1 MNNNQPISAAA
12 VSSTNPRN
20 DLLLE
25 IEQTPEEYLP
35 ELLQIVRL
43 FRQSIMMKQTSIDD
57 WENAMNEIN
66 HSDNTK
72 KQHRKT
78 NIKNLFESWN
88 ELDEQQEQQET
99 LEIIESMKGISI

>member
-1 MNNNQPISAAA
+1 MNNNQSLTPE
-12 VSSTNPRN
+12 SSTTPRS

-43 FRQSIMMKQTSIDD
+43 FRQSVTMKQTSLNN

-66 HSDNTK
+66 HSDVV
-72 KQHRKT
+72 KQQERKT
-78 NIKNLFESWN
+78 KIKNLFDSWN
-88 ELDEQQEQQET
+88 KLDEQQEQKQT